1 MEKPTKMWD
10 VMRLPQGIVT
20 LFIILR
26 TSLEKKLGKQ
36 LRLVAG
42 WIKNIRRKR
51 LAVCKRLET
60 GSVSKRF
67 LRFSISENNDPWQ
80 GYTGVGQ
87 DLNLVVKS
95 DRWKDLNIPVYTHS
109 LFPTQL

>member
-1 MEKPTKMWD
+1 MRRFGKTNKDVGCDETPTGH
-10 VMRLPQGIVT
+10 RNALHHPENQSRGET
-20 LFIILR
+20 
-26 TSLEKKLGKQ
+26 GKTIK
-36 LRLVAG
+36 G
-42 WIKNIRRKR
+42 WKEKR